1 VPREVEARRSRDV
14 APPKAD
20 KKKPPRPAGKLRLE
34 GQVIDSREQPVA
46 GAMVNLAD
54 YDRTVL
60 DETAATAATAADGT
74 FVFENLSAMNSVDI
88 SATNGDALA
97 SPVRNIAL
105 IADGQRHH

>member
-1 VPREVEARRSRDV
+1 
-14 APPKAD
+14 
-20 KKKPPRPAGKLRLE
+20 
-34 GQVIDSREQPVA
+34 
-46 GAMVNLAD
+46 MVNLAD

-60 DETAATAATAADGT
+60 DETAATAADGT